1 MARTRRQLDLIGI
14 VEAAYHIDLSTAEW
28 LAGICAAAAPVIDS
42 GFGVAA
48 YSYDASDPNGFRL
61 TSSLAYQGM
70 PDGFPFVESL
80 TNLDIGFVRKSYRA
94 RSCSTGSEV
103 AGFHELPFLGMY
115 ADRFGVRDTLVV
127 NGINPDG
134 HGCAVQALLPKET
147 KLGSRRKDLLTKLS
161 CHLAAAL
168 RLRNRLAT
176 ADAQSSSP
184 EAILDCGGKVC
195 HAEGD
200 ARSKSALSQL
210 RVSALAISKARGSL
224 RAREPEQ
231 AVEEWK
237 GLIAARWTL
246 LDVSESDGRK
256 YLVARENQPRLLGPN
271 SLTDRE
277 QQVVAFAVLGLHNKL
292 IAYNLGISHSTVR
305 VLIARAAGKL
315 QAHSRQ
321 ELLRRYTKV
330 VQATP

>member
-1 MARTRRQLDLIGI
+1 
-14 VEAAYHIDLSTAEW
+14 VEAAYRIELSTDEW
-28 LAGICAAAAPVIDS
+28 LAGICAAAAPAIDS
-42 GFGVAA
+42 GLGVAA
-48 YSYDASDPNGFRL
+48 YSYDASDPNVFRL
-61 TSSLAYQGM
+61 TSSFAHQGM
-70 PDGFPFVESL
+70 PDGFPFAESL
-80 TNLDIGFVRKSYRA
+80 TNLDVRFVLKSYCTRL
-94 RSCSTGSEV
+94 CSTGSEV
-103 AGFHELPFLGMY
+103 AGFHELPFLSMY

-147 KLGSRRKDLLTKLS
+147 KLGSRRKDLLAKLS

-176 ADAQSSSP
+176 ADAQSIAP
-184 EAILDCGGKVC
+184 EAILDCDGKVS
-195 HAEGD
+195 HAEGE
-200 ARSKSALSQL
+200 ARSQSARSQL
-210 RVSALAISKARGSL
+210 RAAALAITKARGSL

-246 LDVSESDGRK
+246 LDVSESDGGK
-256 YLVARENQPRLLGPN
+256 YLVAQKNPPRLPGSN

-277 QQVVAFAVLGLHNKL
+277 RQVVAFAVLGHHNKL

-305 VLIARAAGKL
+305 VLIARAASKL
-315 QAHSRQ
+315 QAHSRP
-321 ELLRRYTKV
+321 ELLRRYAKI
-330 VQATP
+330 VQAPH